1 MAFSG
6 LVKKHILNMFLNYY
20 LKCVSNMKN
29 IFKKKTMLCLKNYFF
44 LSILLKQLNIRID
57 YEYRPKYIHRRDMSM
72 YWHMLKHHGCEYQT
86 LT

>member
-1 MAFSG
+1 
-6 LVKKHILNMFLNYY
+6 MFKTSKIY
-20 LKCVSNMKN
+20 LKRKHNVMFKN
-29 IFKKKTMLCLKNYFF
+29 NFF
-44 LSILLKQLNIRID
+44 LSTLLKQLNIRID